1 MRQTIQ
7 ADFVGILVLG
17 FRLDFEG
24 LHAGIA
30 LLGGDVLGILLT
42 ENSFWELPGL
52 PFISGAVLFRL
63 ENGVF
68 PCRGHT
74 LSNILARALHLRRA
88 AKVNKIQPKQFVCH
102 ES

>member
-7 ADFVGILVLG
+7 ADFVSILVLG

-24 LHAGIA
+24 LHTGIA

-42 ENSFWELPGL
+42 KNPFWELPGL

-68 PCRGHT
+68 ACRSHT
-74 LSNILARALHLRRA
+74 LSNILCQNASFTLGCQG
-88 AKVNKIQPKQFVCH
+88 K
-102 ES
+102 